1 MGIKQVGNIVYVGK
15 ITELPDDGVN
25 NGFFISENSDD
36 LFCYFGD
43 STPKQVN
50 LFIIGN
56 GGNESIRINN
66 STTTDATADYAFAIG
81 DSTLANGKSSLSSGK
96 LTIANGDYSFVHGLN
111 SVASGNT
118 TIVLGSN
125 ITGLKQHTTYVS
137 NLNINTT
144 PLINNSLT
152 KVLSRESNGDISEID
167 LSTLSSTGLT
177 GSTDLTYT
185 ASPTDGLL
193 ESSSGSGTTIPL
205 ATTTNS
211 GLLSP
216 SEKEE
221 IAKINDINI
230 NLTNRLTVKLSE
242 NINKGQAVYVTGAN
256 GTNILAGKA
265 SNTSETTSS
274 KTLGLIEKTGSVN
287 DKVDVVTNGLFSGLN
302 TSSGVVGGSVWLGV
316 NGNLVYGAEPLSP
329 LHSVYIGVV
338 TRVSSTVGEI
348 FVKVQNGY
356 QMAQIHDYLDVN
368 YNMIKD
374 GDKLMVKDVA
384 NSLWK
389 NFTFGF
395 LKSEIATQLTAVN
408 YETSGKV
415 NVLAGSTSLVVTNN
429 SVTENSIVIC
439 QLGTNDATCRINS
452 VVEETGSFTINYVA
466 PTETTTIKFL
476 VIN

>member
-36 LFCYFGD
+36 LYCYFGD
-43 STPKQVN
+43 STPKQIN
-50 LFIIGN
+50 IFIAGN
-56 GGNESIRINN
+56 VGGESVRINN

-125 ITGLKQHTTYVS
+125 ISGLKEHTTYVS

-144 PLINNSLT
+144 PQINNSLT

-167 LSTLSSTGLT
+167 LSSLGSSSSTN
-177 GSTDLTYT
+177 LTYT
-185 ASPTDGLL
+185 ASPTDGFL
-193 ESSSGSGTTIPL
+193 ESSSGTGTTIPL

-216 SEKEE
+216 SEKED
-221 IAKINDINI
+221 ITKIY
-230 NLTNRLTVKLSE
+230 NLTNRLTVKLSQ
-242 NINKGQAVYVTGAN
+242 NVNKGQAVYVTGSN

-265 SNTSETTSS
+265 SNSSETTSS

-287 DKVDVVTNGLFSGLN
+287 DKVDVITNGLFGGLN
-302 TSSGVVGGSVWLGV
+302 TSSGTVGGEVWLGV
-316 NGNLVYGAEPLSP
+316 NGNLIYGSEPLSP
-329 LHSVYIGVV
+329 AHSVFIGVV

-356 QMAQIHDYLDVN
+356 QMAQIHDYLDVD
-368 YNMIKD
+368 YYGIKD
-374 GDKLMVKDVA
+374 GDKLMVKDVS
-384 NSLWK
+384 NYLWK

-395 LKSEIATQLTAVN
+395 LKSEIATQLTSVN
-408 YETSGKV
+408 YQTSGKI
-415 NVLAGSTSLVVTNN
+415 NVSVGSSSIVVTNN
-429 SVTENSIVIC
+429 LVTENSIVIC
-439 QLGTNDATCRINS
+439 QLGTNDATCIIKS
-452 VVEETGSFTINYVA
+452 VVEGNGSFTINYVA
-466 PTETTTIKFL
+466 PTEVTTIKFL